1 MSRKYVFLAFV
12 IGLSIF
18 LVSCTGLTTGTDG
31 SSKVSVYL
39 TDAPISDLEEFFVDV
54 NAITINYETLD
65 GTDSK
70 TTLVE
75 KKLDLLTLAATET
88 ELFNFDISSDATI
101 ESIKVNIGNPATAT
115 INEKYYTVKISG
127 SENLDSKDINIAG
140 VSIKV
145 GPDGKD
151 LIIDFNVA
159 ESIICTG
166 INNYK
171 MVPVLKLNYRDRNQ
185 KRNYFYGE
193 ISSNPNLK
201 WFLRLTEN
209 ETAVAT
215 TMTNMFGDFRF
226 GGVEDG
232 NYVLNIYNPIN
243 INFKDS
249 EIGAI
254 SLPDT
259 PTATKMINVPD
270 DNGIDIVIE

>member
-1 MSRKYVFLAFV
+1 MRRKYVFLAFV
-12 IGLSIF
+12 IGFSIF
-18 LVSCTGLTTGTDG
+18 LVSCTGLTTGTDD

-39 TDAPISDLEEFFVDV
+39 TDYPISSLEEFFVDV

-115 INEKYYTVKISG
+115 INGKYYTVKISG

-159 ESIICTG
+159 ESIIYTG

-193 ISSNPNLK
+193 ISSNSNLK

-226 GGVEDG
+226 GGVEEG

-249 EIGAI
+249 EIGTI

-270 DNGIDIVIE
+270 DNGINIAIE